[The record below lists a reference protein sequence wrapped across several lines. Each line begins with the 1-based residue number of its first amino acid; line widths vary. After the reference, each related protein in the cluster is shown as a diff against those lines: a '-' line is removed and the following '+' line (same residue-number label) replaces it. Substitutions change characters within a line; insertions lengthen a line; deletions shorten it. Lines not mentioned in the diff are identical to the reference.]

1 MLVSLFRQGGARG
14 ASLAQIFKLNV
25 VLKSMHKNMLLP
37 THIQKRLKRLL
48 SQDKLALIQ
57 LINLKLLLINR
68 LIHEIVK
75 IVKMLV
81 AVEKHQEGG
90 EDN

>member
-37 THIQKRLKRLL
+37 THIQKRLKEETVE
-48 SQDKLALIQ
+48 SGQIS
-57 LINLKLLLINR
+57 INSIDQVEASTDEQVDR
-68 LIHEIVK
+68 

-81 AVEKHQEGG
+81 AVEKHHQEGG